1 MARNSNNNDRG
12 GGKVDRLL
20 RVNELIKRELAG
32 LLERYPVPGL
42 SGVLV
47 SITEVNCSVDLRNAG
62 VYVSIFGCKGHSVEE
77 QVLKHLAKC
86 RPDWQHRLAV
96 TLGFKRTPVLSFEL
110 DGRQA
115 AGDRVLELLRETEAE
130 TQAQSGEEIP

>member
-1 MARNSNNNDRG
+1 MGRNQNSNERA

-47 SITEVNCSVDLRNAG
+47 SITEVNCSVDLRNAA
-62 VYVSIFGCKGHSVEE
+62 VYVSIFGGRGNAAEE

-86 RPDWQHRLAV
+86 RPEWQHHLAV
-96 TLGFKRTPVLSFEL
+96 TLGFKRTPVLAFEL
-110 DGRQA
+110 DDRQA
-115 AGDRVLELLRETEAE
+115 AGDRVLAILRENEDATPENA
-130 TQAQSGEEIP
+130 GDDL

>member
-1 MARNSNNNDRG
+1 MGRNSQFNERS

-42 SGVLV
+42 SGILV
-47 SITEVNCSVDLRNAG
+47 SITEVKCSVDLRNAG
-62 VYVSIFGCKGHSVEE
+62 VYVSIFGKSGNAVEE

-86 RPDWQHRLAV
+86 RPDWQRRLAV
-96 TLGFKRTPVLSFEL
+96 TLGFKRTPVLAFEL
-110 DGRQA
+110 DERQA
-115 AGDRVLELLRETEAE
+115 AGDRVLELLRETEDA
-130 TQAQSGEEIP
+130 AQDASGEDLP